1 MSNGK
6 NIRIV
11 SRPVVVFLRILQY
24 TGSSMAEPVR
34 FQHFEVPLRGD
45 GSLFELGRGAMGIT
59 YKAFD
64 TNLRCFVA
72 LKVINATFLGSEVA
86 RERFLREARAAAAL
100 RHPNVAT
107 VFHLGEEGGDWF
119 YAMEFVDGETVE
131 AMMKREGSIPTAT
144 ALGIVIQVARALG
157 AAQKQ
162 GLVHRDIKPS
172 NLMLVREDDG
182 EFTVKVIDFGL
193 AKNSAGT
200 GEDTATLTMGGFL
213 GTPHFA
219 SPEQLEERELDVRS
233 DIYSLGVT
241 LYYML
246 AGRAP
251 FSGSLAQ
258 VMSQHLHRDPPLD
271 TLSGQPPQVVALLRH
286 MLAKDPGGRPQTPS
300 DLRHEAE
307 ACLAA
312 VNGSPVAAYPTTAED
327 SENFETQVL
336 DTPPAEP
343 MEPVTG
349 AIFAG
354 RYRIVRELKA
364 SGRVFQAEVVET
376 AEPVTLLI
384 LDSSLLSSA
393 EAFTRFEDQVGALQ
407 RIQSPAIQKILSLE
421 RLDHVSFLTLE
432 WIEGPSLLDL
442 MRARKALSPAE
453 ALAVLRPLA
462 SGFDA
467 LLSSGFP
474 CPEVVS
480 DEVTL
485 SGLEITQP
493 VPAAP
498 AVKINAL
505 PHGNSAGN
513 PEMTLVTSSF
523 ATLRDGGAFSGREV
537 RGYVH
542 VLASLAYEMLGGVKS
557 GSVIPIPGLSEAANH
572 ALRRALDPAVSFD
585 SIAAFLSALESGMGS
600 LQRTHARASLPV
612 SPPPLPVAKS
622 RFPMPLLIGLGAAGL
637 LVAVGLF
644 LLLPKFSTPQPAP
657 VAAATPAPM
666 ASPSPTPAPSATAVA
681 TATPDPVAEGLARA
695 RGIASDDPAAALET
709 LVALAKAHSDRPEA
723 RDAVVEFV
731 TALRSRRD
739 ALNPGQVASLR
750 EPLEASAALDVVEA
764 QLILGED
771 LLESDPKD
779 AVKWLI
785 AAAKNGNTDAMVLS
799 GLALAR
805 GVGSGSPDL
814 PAAFDWFQR
823 AADRGDGRAMFALG
837 ECYYYSKGVTRDPR
851 LALEWLNKAAEQS
864 NVRALDMLGT
874 LYSKGIP
881 GVLPRDLPKA
891 FWYFTAAKD
900 LGFSPAYGNLGVLFM
915 TAEPKLADK
924 KLAVEL
930 FKQGAEKGDPRCMY
944 FYAGCLRD
952 GLGEVTKD
960 KAAAQEWYVKA
971 AELGVQ
977 EARDWCRANNVPFSA
992 KAPR

>member
-1 MSNGK
+1 
-6 NIRIV
+6 
-11 SRPVVVFLRILQY
+11 
-24 TGSSMAEPVR
+24 MAEPVR

-45 GSLFELGRGAMGIT
+45 GTLSELGRGAMGIT

-72 LKVINATFLGSEVA
+72 LKVINSTFLGSEIA

-131 AMMKREGSIPTAT
+131 AMMKREGAIPVAT

-258 VMSQHLHRDPPLD
+258 VMSQHLHREPPLD

-300 DLRHEAE
+300 DLRREAE

-312 VNGSPVAAYPTTAED
+312 VNGSPAAAPSAAAAD

-336 DTPPAEP
+336 DAPTAAGPAEP
-343 MEPVTG
+343 AAGTV
-349 AIFAG
+349 FAG
-354 RYRIVRELKA
+354 RYRIVREMKA
-364 SGRVFQAEVVET
+364 SGAGRVFQAEVVET

-384 LDSSLLSSA
+384 PDASLLSSA

-407 RIQSPAIQKILSLE
+407 RIPSPALQKILSFE
-421 RLDHVSFLTLE
+421 RLGQVSFLTME
-432 WIEGPSLLDL
+432 WVEGPSLLDL
-442 MRARKALSPAE
+442 LRARKALSPSE
-453 ALAVLRPLA
+453 ALAILGPLA
-462 SGFDA
+462 SGFEA
-467 LLSSGFP
+467 LFSAGFP
-474 CPEVVS
+474 CPDAATRDVMLPGS
-480 DEVTL
+480 DPA
-485 SGLEITQP
+485 IP

-505 PHGNSAGN
+505 PLGNSAGN

-523 ATLRDGGAFSGREV
+523 ATLRDGGAFTGHEV
-537 RGYVH
+537 RGYVY
-542 VLASLAYEMLGGVKS
+542 VIASIAYEMLGGVKS
-557 GSVIPIPGLSEAANH
+557 DSAIPIPGLSEAANH
-572 ALRRALDPAVSFD
+572 ALRRALDPTTSFD
-585 SIAAFLSALESGMGS
+585 AIAAFFSALESGMGS
-600 LQRTHARASLPV
+600 LQPTPARPSVPA
-612 SPPPLPVAKS
+612 SPPPLPAAKS
-622 RFPMPLLIGLGAAGL
+622 GFPIPLLIGLGAVGLLAVAGL
-637 LVAVGLF
+637 FF
-644 LLLPKFSTPQPAP
+644 LRTKASPPAPAP
-657 VAAATPAPM
+657 VAAATPTPL
-666 ASPSPTPAPSATAVA
+666 ASPSPTPSATPVA
-681 TATPDPVAEGLARA
+681 TATPDPVAEGLAHA
-695 RGIASDDPAAALET
+695 RQIAADDPAAALGS
-709 LVALAKAHSDRPEA
+709 LVALARSHSGQPET
-723 RDAVVEFV
+723 RETVVEFV

-739 ALNPGQVASLR
+739 ALNPGQAAALR
-750 EPLEASAALDVVEA
+750 EPLEAAAALDVVEA
-764 QLILGED
+764 QLTLGED

-779 AVKWLI
+779 ALKWLL
-785 AAAKNGNTDAMVLS
+785 AAAKNGNTDAMVLA
-799 GLALAR
+799 GLALAK
-805 GVGSGSPDL
+805 GVGSGAPDY
-814 PAAFDWFQR
+814 PAAADWFQR

-837 ECYYYSKGVTRDPR
+837 ECYYYSKGVTRDPK
-851 LALEWLNKAAEQS
+851 LALEWLDKAAGK
-864 NVRALDMLGT
+864 NNARALDLLGT
-874 LYSKGIP
+874 LCSKGIP

-900 LGFSPAYGNLGVLFM
+900 LGYTPAYANLGVLFM
-915 TAEPKLADK
+915 TAPPELADK

-930 FKQGAEKGDPRCMY
+930 FKQGAEKGDPRSMY
-944 FYAGCLRD
+944 FYAGCLRE
-952 GLGEVTKD
+952 GLGDVAKD
-960 KAAAQEWYVKA
+960 KVAAQEWYVKA

-977 EARDWCRANNVPFSA
+977 EARDWCRTNNVPFNSPV
-992 KAPR
+992 KQMH